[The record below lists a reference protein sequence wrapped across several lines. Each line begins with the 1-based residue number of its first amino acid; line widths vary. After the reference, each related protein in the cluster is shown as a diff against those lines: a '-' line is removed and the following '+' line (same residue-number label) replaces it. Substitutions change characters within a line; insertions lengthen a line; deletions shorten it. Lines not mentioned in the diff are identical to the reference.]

1 MIWLRGLPE
10 GLRYQRVPGLGL
22 RHRPSSFPSRTK
34 ASGSWL
40 PAEKRNFWGY
50 PKTLGCES
58 TLSHMVSASSVKISF
73 AIAIARKRE
82 QGQDGVRGDRKGMGG
97 ARREASKGGTQTCRR
112 DL

>member
-1 MIWLRGLPE
+1 MMWLRGLPE
-10 GLRYQRVPGLGL
+10 RLRYQRGARIRSAPPTLKFCQ
-22 RHRPSSFPSRTK
+22 PDES
-34 ASGSWL
+34 SWL

-58 TLSHMVSASSVKISF
+58 TLSHMISTSSVKISF

-82 QGQDGVRGDRKGMGG
+82 QGQDGVRGDQKGMGG